1 MQLTH
6 QHFVIADLVDRSS
19 CGLNKMCN
27 SIKIVMLTVVT
38 DYDYVFSENG
48 LVAYENGKLI
58 GNQVWIS
65 LLHYHHTWYG
75 GCWVS
80 WL

>member
-1 MQLTH
+1 
-6 QHFVIADLVDRSS
+6 
-19 CGLNKMCN
+19 
-27 SIKIVMLTVVT
+27 MLTVVT

-65 LLHYHHTWYG
+65 LLHYHHTWVWGMLGIMVIVLLVYDN
-75 GCWVS
+75 
-80 WL
+80 L

>member
-1 MQLTH
+1 
-6 QHFVIADLVDRSS
+6 
-19 CGLNKMCN
+19 
-27 SIKIVMLTVVT
+27 MLTVVT

>member
-1 MQLTH
+1 
-6 QHFVIADLVDRSS
+6 
-19 CGLNKMCN
+19 MCN

-65 LLHYHHTWYG
+65 LLHYHHTWVWRMLGIMVIVLLVYDN
-75 GCWVS
+75 
-80 WL
+80 L